1 MYDLV
6 SLGKNARRAARQ
18 LATLDTG
25 VKNAALLAIAKKLR
39 ENKSEVLE
47 ANRLDI
53 ANAEAAGVR
62 TVMIDRLTLTGER
75 IEGIAAATEDVV
87 ALPDPVGVVDEGL
100 TRPNGLRILK
110 TRVPIGVI
118 AMIYEARPNVTV
130 DAAVIC
136 LKSGNACILR
146 GGKEAYATNRVL
158 VSLMREAVQSAGLP
172 ADAVSFVED
181 TSHDTAERLMRLD
194 DYVDLL
200 IPRGSAKLI
209 QSVVRHASVPTIE
222 TGAGN
227 CHVYVDAA
235 ADLPMAVRIVE
246 NSKTQRPS
254 VCNALETVL
263 VHRDVAARF
272 LPMMKAALDARSTE
286 LRGCPETRA
295 ILKDIK
301 LATEAD
307 WETEYNDYI
316 LAVRVVGDIGEAIAH
331 IEKYSTRH
339 SDGIVT
345 DSVSASHKFVAEVD
359 SAAVYVNASTRFT
372 DGAEFGLGAE
382 IGISTQKLHARGP
395 MGLREL
401 TSIKYIVT
409 GDGQIRA

>member
-6 SLGKNARRAARQ
+6 SLGKSARKAARQ
-18 LATLDTG
+18 LATFDTA
-25 VKNAALLAIAKKLR
+25 VKNAGLLAIAQRLR
-39 ENKSEVLE
+39 ENKSAVLE

-75 IEGIAAATEDVV
+75 IEGIAAAIEEVV
-87 ALPDPVGVVDEGL
+87 ALPDPVGAVDEGY
-100 TRPNGLRILK
+100 TRPNGLRIIK

-146 GGKEAYATNRVL
+146 GGKEAYATNRML
-158 VSLMREAVQSAGLP
+158 VSLMREAVQSAGIP
-172 ADAVSFVED
+172 ADAISFVED

-194 DYVDLL
+194 GYVDLL

-235 ADLPMAVRIVE
+235 ADLEMAVRIVD

-263 VHRDVAARF
+263 VHRDVAAKF
-272 LPMMKAALDARSTE
+272 LPLMKTALDTHSTE

-295 ILKDIK
+295 VLKDIK
-301 LATEAD
+301 SATEAD
-307 WETEYNDYI
+307 WETEYDDYI
-316 LAVRVVGDIGEAIAH
+316 LAVKVVDDIDEAIAH
-331 IEKYSTRH
+331 IEKYSTGH

-372 DGAEFGLGAE
+372 DGGEFGLGAE

>member
-6 SLGKNARRAARQ
+6 TLGKNARKAARQ
-18 LATLDTG
+18 LITLDTAT
-25 VKNAALLAIAKKLR
+25 KNAGLLAIAAKLR
-39 ENKSEVLE
+39 ENKSAILE

-53 ANAEAAGVR
+53 ASAEACGVR

-87 ALPDPVGVVDEGL
+87 ALPDPVGAIDEGL
-100 TRPNGLRILK
+100 TRPNGLRIVK

-118 AMIYEARPNVTV
+118 AMIFEARPNVTV

-158 VSLMREAVQSAGLP
+158 VALMREAVQSVGIP
-172 ADAVSFVED
+172 ADAISFVED

-194 DYVDLL
+194 GYVDLL

-209 QSVVRHASVPTIE
+209 QSVVKHASVPTIE

-227 CHVYVDAA
+227 CHIYVDSA
-235 ADLPMAVRIVE
+235 ADLDMAVNIVD

-254 VCNALETVL
+254 VCNSLETVL
-263 VHRDVAARF
+263 VHRNIAAKF
-272 LPMMKAALDARSTE
+272 LPLMKTALDAHNTE

-301 LATEAD
+301 LATETD

-316 LAVRVVGDIGEAIAH
+316 LAVKVVGGVDEAMDHIA
-331 IEKYSTRH
+331 KYSTGH

-345 DSVSASHKFVAEVD
+345 DSVSVSHKFVAGVD

-372 DGAEFGLGAE
+372 DGGEFGLGAE

>member
-6 SLGKNARRAARQ
+6 SLGKNARKAARQ
-18 LATLDTG
+18 LATLDTA
-25 VKNAALLAIAKKLR
+25 VKNAGLMAIAQRLR
-39 ENKSEVLE
+39 ENKAAVLE

-75 IEGIAAATEDVV
+75 IEGIAAAIEEVV
-87 ALPDPVGVVDEGL
+87 ALPDPVGAVDEGY
-100 TRPNGLRILK
+100 TRPNGLRIIK

-158 VSLMREAVQSAGLP
+158 VSLMREAVQSAGIP
-172 ADAVSFVED
+172 ADAISFVED

-194 DYVDLL
+194 GYVDLL

-227 CHVYVDAA
+227 CHVYIDAA
-235 ADLPMAVRIVE
+235 ADLEMAVRIVD

-263 VHRDVAARF
+263 VHRDVAAKF
-272 LPMMKAALDARSTE
+272 LPLMKAALDTHSTE
-286 LRGCPETRA
+286 LRGCAETRA
-295 ILKDIK
+295 VLKDIK
-301 LATEAD
+301 PATEAD
-307 WETEYNDYI
+307 WETEYDDYI
-316 LAVRVVGDIGEAIAH
+316 LAVKVVGSIDEAIAH
-331 IEKYSTRH
+331 IEKYSTGH

-345 DSVSASHKFVAEVD
+345 DSVAASHKFVAEVD

-372 DGAEFGLGAE
+372 DGGEFGLGAE

>member
-6 SLGKNARRAARQ
+6 TLGKNARKAARQ
-18 LATLDTG
+18 LITLDTAT
-25 VKNAALLAIAKKLR
+25 KNAGLLAIAAKLR
-39 ENKSEVLE
+39 ENKSAILE
-47 ANRLDI
+47 ANLLDI
-53 ANAEAAGVR
+53 ASAEACGVR

-87 ALPDPVGVVDEGL
+87 ALPDPVGAIDEGL
-100 TRPNGLRILK
+100 TRPNGLRIVK

-118 AMIYEARPNVTV
+118 AMIFEARPNVTV

-158 VSLMREAVQSAGLP
+158 VALMREAVQSVGIP
-172 ADAVSFVED
+172 ADAISFVED

-194 DYVDLL
+194 GYVDLL

-209 QSVVRHASVPTIE
+209 QSVVKHASVPTIE

-227 CHVYVDAA
+227 CHIYVDSA
-235 ADLPMAVRIVE
+235 ADLDMAVNIVD

-254 VCNALETVL
+254 VCNSLETVL
-263 VHRDVAARF
+263 VHRNIAAKF
-272 LPMMKAALDARSTE
+272 LPMMKTALDAHNTE

-301 LATEAD
+301 PATETD

-316 LAVRVVGDIGEAIAH
+316 LAVKVVGGVDEAMDHIA
-331 IEKYSTRH
+331 KYSTGH

-345 DSVSASHKFVAEVD
+345 DSVSVSHKFVAGVD

-372 DGAEFGLGAE
+372 DGGEFGLGAE

>member
-6 SLGKNARRAARQ
+6 TLGKNARKAARQ
-18 LATLDTG
+18 LITLDTAT
-25 VKNAALLAIAKKLR
+25 KNAGLLAIAAKLR
-39 ENKSEVLE
+39 ENKSAILE

-53 ANAEAAGVR
+53 ASAEACGVR

-87 ALPDPVGVVDEGL
+87 ALPDPVGAIDEGL
-100 TRPNGLRILK
+100 TRPNGLRIVK

-118 AMIYEARPNVTV
+118 AMIFEARPNVTV

-158 VSLMREAVQSAGLP
+158 VALMREAVQSVGIP
-172 ADAVSFVED
+172 ADAISFVED

-194 DYVDLL
+194 GYVDLL

-209 QSVVRHASVPTIE
+209 QSVVKHASVPTIE

-227 CHVYVDAA
+227 CHIYVDSA
-235 ADLPMAVRIVE
+235 ADLDMAVNIVD

-254 VCNALETVL
+254 VCNSLETVL
-263 VHRDVAARF
+263 VHRNIAAKF
-272 LPMMKAALDARSTE
+272 LPMMKTALDAHNTE

-301 LATEAD
+301 PATETD

-316 LAVRVVGDIGEAIAH
+316 LAVKVVGGVDEAMDHIA
-331 IEKYSTRH
+331 KYSTGH

-345 DSVSASHKFVAEVD
+345 DSVSVSHKFVAGVD

-372 DGAEFGLGAE
+372 DGGEFGLGAE

>member
-6 SLGKNARRAARQ
+6 TLGKNARKAARQ
-18 LATLDTG
+18 LITLDTAT
-25 VKNAALLAIAKKLR
+25 KNAGLLAIAAKLR
-39 ENKSEVLE
+39 ENKSAILE

-53 ANAEAAGVR
+53 ASAEACGVR

-75 IEGIAAATEDVV
+75 IEGIAAATEDVI
-87 ALPDPVGVVDEGL
+87 ALPDPVGAIDEGL
-100 TRPNGLRILK
+100 TRPNGLRIVK

-118 AMIYEARPNVTV
+118 AMIFEARPNVTV

-158 VSLMREAVQSAGLP
+158 VALMREAVQSVGIP
-172 ADAVSFVED
+172 ADAISFVED

-194 DYVDLL
+194 GYVDLL

-209 QSVVRHASVPTIE
+209 QSVVKHASVPTIE

-227 CHVYVDAA
+227 CHIYVDSA
-235 ADLPMAVRIVE
+235 ADLDMAVNIVD

-254 VCNALETVL
+254 VCNSLETVL
-263 VHRDVAARF
+263 VHRNIAAKF
-272 LPMMKAALDARSTE
+272 LPMMKTALDAHNTE

-301 LATEAD
+301 LATETD

-316 LAVRVVGDIGEAIAH
+316 LAVKVVGGVDEAMDHIA
-331 IEKYSTRH
+331 KYSTGH

-345 DSVSASHKFVAEVD
+345 DSVSVSHKFVAGVD

-372 DGAEFGLGAE
+372 DGGEFGLGAE

>member
-6 SLGKNARRAARQ
+6 TLGKNARKAARQ
-18 LATLDTG
+18 LITLDTAT
-25 VKNAALLAIAKKLR
+25 KNAGLLAIAAKLR
-39 ENKSEVLE
+39 ENKSAILE

-53 ANAEAAGVR
+53 ASAEACGVR

-87 ALPDPVGVVDEGL
+87 ALPDPVGAIDEGL
-100 TRPNGLRILK
+100 TRPNGLRIVK

-118 AMIYEARPNVTV
+118 AMIFEARPNVTV

-158 VSLMREAVQSAGLP
+158 VALMREAVQSVGIP
-172 ADAVSFVED
+172 ADAISFVED

-194 DYVDLL
+194 GYVDLL

-209 QSVVRHASVPTIE
+209 QSVVKHASVPTIE

-227 CHVYVDAA
+227 CHIYVDSA
-235 ADLPMAVRIVE
+235 ADLDMAVNIVD

-254 VCNALETVL
+254 VCNSLETVL
-263 VHRDVAARF
+263 VHRNIAAKF
-272 LPMMKAALDARSTE
+272 LPMMKTALDAHNTE

-301 LATEAD
+301 LATETD

-316 LAVRVVGDIGEAIAH
+316 LAVKVVGGVDEAMDHIA
-331 IEKYSTRH
+331 KYSTGH

-345 DSVSASHKFVAEVD
+345 DSVSVSHKFVAGVD

-372 DGAEFGLGAE
+372 DGGEFGLGAE

>member
-6 SLGKNARRAARQ
+6 TLGKNARKAARQ
-18 LATLDTG
+18 LITLDTAT
-25 VKNAALLAIAKKLR
+25 KNAGLLAIATKLR
-39 ENKSEVLE
+39 ENKSAILE

-53 ANAEAAGVR
+53 ASAEACGVR

-75 IEGIAAATEDVV
+75 IEGIAAAAEDVV
-87 ALPDPVGVVDEGL
+87 ALPDPVGAIDEGL
-100 TRPNGLRILK
+100 TRPNGLRIVK

-118 AMIYEARPNVTV
+118 AMIFEARPNVTV

-158 VSLMREAVQSAGLP
+158 VALMREAVQSVGIP
-172 ADAVSFVED
+172 ADAISFVED

-194 DYVDLL
+194 GYVDLL

-209 QSVVRHASVPTIE
+209 QSVVKHASVPTIE

-227 CHVYVDAA
+227 CHIYVDSA
-235 ADLPMAVRIVE
+235 ADLEMAVNIVD

-254 VCNALETVL
+254 VCNSLETVL
-263 VHRDVAARF
+263 VHRSIAAKF
-272 LPMMKAALDARSTE
+272 LPMMKTALDAHNTE

-301 LATEAD
+301 PATESD

-316 LAVRVVGDIGEAIAH
+316 LAVKVVGGVDEAMDHIA
-331 IEKYSTRH
+331 KYSTGH

-345 DSVSASHKFVAEVD
+345 DSVSVSHKFVAGVD

-372 DGAEFGLGAE
+372 DGGEFGLGAE

-409 GDGQIRA
+409 GDGQVRA

>member
-6 SLGKNARRAARQ
+6 TLGKNARKAARQ
-18 LATLDTG
+18 LITLDTAT
-25 VKNAALLAIAKKLR
+25 KNAGLLAIATKLR
-39 ENKSEVLE
+39 ENKSAILE

-53 ANAEAAGVR
+53 ASAEACGVR

-75 IEGIAAATEDVV
+75 IEGIAAAAEDVV
-87 ALPDPVGVVDEGL
+87 ALPDPVGAIDEGL
-100 TRPNGLRILK
+100 TRPNGLRIVK

-118 AMIYEARPNVTV
+118 AMIFEARPNVTV

-158 VSLMREAVQSAGLP
+158 VALMREAVQSVGIP
-172 ADAVSFVED
+172 ADAISFVED

-194 DYVDLL
+194 GYVDLL

-209 QSVVRHASVPTIE
+209 QSVVKHASVPTIE

-227 CHVYVDAA
+227 CHIYVDSA
-235 ADLPMAVRIVE
+235 ADLEMAVNIVD

-254 VCNALETVL
+254 VCNSLETVL
-263 VHRDVAARF
+263 VHRSIAAKF
-272 LPMMKAALDARSTE
+272 LPMMKTALDAHNTE

-301 LATEAD
+301 PATESD

-316 LAVRVVGDIGEAIAH
+316 LAVKVVGGVDEAMDHIA
-331 IEKYSTRH
+331 KYSTGH

-345 DSVSASHKFVAEVD
+345 DSVSVSHKFVAGVD

-372 DGAEFGLGAE
+372 DGGEFGLGAE

>member
-6 SLGKNARRAARQ
+6 SLGKKAQAAAR
-18 LATLDTG
+18 TLRTLNTASR
-25 VKNAALLAIAKKLR
+25 NAALLAISQALR
-39 ENKSEVLE
+39 EQKAAILE
-47 ANRLDI
+47 ANRLDV
-53 ANAEAAGVR
+53 ANAQASGVR
-62 TVMIDRLTLTGER
+62 SVMIDRLTLTGDR
-75 IEGIAAATEDVV
+75 IESIASAAEEVA
-87 ALPDPVGVVDEGL
+87 ALPDPIGAIDSGI
-100 TRPNGLRILK
+100 TRPNGLQIIK

-136 LKSGNACILR
+136 LKSGTACILR

-158 VSLMREAVQSAGLP
+158 VSLMRNALVASGLP
-172 ADAVSFVED
+172 ADAIGFVED
-181 TSHDTAERLMRLD
+181 TSHDTAERLMRLNG
-194 DYVDLL
+194 YVDLL

-209 QSVVRHASVPTIE
+209 KTVVENASVPTIE

-227 CHVYVDAA
+227 CHIYVDKA
-235 ADLPMAVRIVE
+235 ADLSMAAKIID
-246 NSKTQRPS
+246 NAKTQRPS

-263 VHRDVAARF
+263 VHRDIAADF
-272 LPMMKAALDARSTE
+272 LPMMKQALDHHNTE
-286 LRGCPETRA
+286 LRGCPMSRV
-295 ILKDIK
+295 ILKNIK
-301 LATEAD
+301 TATEED

-316 LAVRVVGDIGEAIAH
+316 LAVKVVNDIDEALDHIA
-331 IEKYSTRH
+331 KYSTGH
-339 SDGIVT
+339 SDGIIT
-345 DSVSASHKFVAEVD
+345 DSVFASQRFIAEVD

-409 GDGQIRA
+409 GGGQVRT

>member
-6 SLGKNARRAARQ
+6 TLGKNARKAARQ
-18 LATLDTG
+18 LITLDTAT
-25 VKNAALLAIAKKLR
+25 KNAGLLAIATKLR
-39 ENKSEVLE
+39 ENKSAILE

-53 ANAEAAGVR
+53 ASAEACGVR

-75 IEGIAAATEDVV
+75 IEGIAAAAEDVV
-87 ALPDPVGVVDEGL
+87 ALPDPVGAIDEGL
-100 TRPNGLRILK
+100 TRPNGLRIVK

-118 AMIYEARPNVTV
+118 AMIFEARPNVTV

-158 VSLMREAVQSAGLP
+158 VALMREAVQSVGIP
-172 ADAVSFVED
+172 ADAISFVED

-194 DYVDLL
+194 GYVDLL

-209 QSVVRHASVPTIE
+209 QSVVKHASVPTIE

-227 CHVYVDAA
+227 CHIYVDSA
-235 ADLPMAVRIVE
+235 ADLEMAVNIVD

-254 VCNALETVL
+254 VCNSLETVL
-263 VHRDVAARF
+263 VHRNIAAKF
-272 LPMMKAALDARSTE
+272 LPMMKTALDAHNTE

-301 LATEAD
+301 PATESD

-316 LAVRVVGDIGEAIAH
+316 LAVKVVGGVDEAMDHIA
-331 IEKYSTRH
+331 KYSTGH

-345 DSVSASHKFVAEVD
+345 DSVSVSHKFVAGVD

-372 DGAEFGLGAE
+372 DGGEFGLGAE

>member
-6 SLGKNARRAARQ
+6 TLGKNARKAARQ
-18 LATLDTG
+18 LITLDTAT
-25 VKNAALLAIAKKLR
+25 KNAGLLAIATRLR
-39 ENKSEVLE
+39 ENKSAILE

-53 ANAEAAGVR
+53 ASAEACGVR

-75 IEGIAAATEDVV
+75 IEGIAAAAEDVV
-87 ALPDPVGVVDEGL
+87 ALPDPVGAIDEGL
-100 TRPNGLRILK
+100 TRPNGLRIVK

-118 AMIYEARPNVTV
+118 AMIFEARPNVTV

-158 VSLMREAVQSAGLP
+158 VALMREAVQSVGIP
-172 ADAVSFVED
+172 ADAISFVED

-194 DYVDLL
+194 GYVDLL

-209 QSVVRHASVPTIE
+209 QSVVKHASVPTIE

-227 CHVYVDAA
+227 CHIYVDSA
-235 ADLPMAVRIVE
+235 ADLEMAVNIVD

-254 VCNALETVL
+254 VCNSLETVL
-263 VHRDVAARF
+263 VHRNIAAKF
-272 LPMMKAALDARSTE
+272 LPMMKTALDAHSTE

-301 LATEAD
+301 PATESD

-316 LAVRVVGDIGEAIAH
+316 LAVKVVGGVDEAMDHIA
-331 IEKYSTRH
+331 KYSTGH

-345 DSVSASHKFVAEVD
+345 DSVSVSHKFVAGVD

-372 DGAEFGLGAE
+372 DGGEFGLGAE

>member
-6 SLGKNARRAARQ
+6 SLGKNAQKATKR
-18 LATLDTG
+18 LATLDTAA
-25 VKNAALLAIAKKLR
+25 KNTGLLAIAARLR
-39 ENKSEVLE
+39 ENKAAILE

-53 ANAEAAGVR
+53 ANAEASGIR

-75 IEGIAAATEDVV
+75 IEGIAAAAEDVA
-87 ALPDPVGVVDEGL
+87 ALPDPVGIVDEGL
-100 TRPNGLRILK
+100 TRPNGLRIVK

-158 VSLMREAVQSAGLP
+158 VGLMREAVQSAGIP
-172 ADAVSFVED
+172 ADTISFVED

-194 DYVDLL
+194 GYVDLL

-227 CHVYVDAA
+227 CHIYVDKA
-235 ADLPMAVRIVE
+235 ADLEMAVQIVD

-254 VCNALETVL
+254 VCNSLETVL
-263 VHRDVAARF
+263 VHRDIAAAF
-272 LPMMKAALDARSTE
+272 LPMMKTALDTHNTE
-286 LRGCPETRA
+286 LRGCAETRA
-295 ILKDIK
+295 ILKDAK
-301 LATEAD
+301 PATESD

-316 LAVRVVGDIGEAIAH
+316 LAVKVVGGIDEAIAH
-331 IEKYSTRH
+331 IARYSTGH

-345 DSVSASHKFVAEVD
+345 DSLSSSQKFMAEVD
-359 SAAVYVNASTRFT
+359 SAAVYVNASIRFT

>member
-18 LATLDTG
+18 LATLDTAT
-25 VKNAALLAIAKKLR
+25 KNAGLLAIAAKLR
-39 ENKSEVLE
+39 ENKPAILE

-53 ANAEAAGVR
+53 ANAEAGGIR

-75 IEGIAAATEDVV
+75 IDGIAAATEDVV
-87 ALPDPVGVVDEGL
+87 ALPDPIGAIDEGL

-158 VSLMREAVQSAGLP
+158 VSLMREAVQSVGIP
-172 ADAVSFVED
+172 ADAISFVED

-194 DYVDLL
+194 GYVDLL

-227 CHVYVDAA
+227 CHIYVDSA
-235 ADLPMAVRIVE
+235 ADLKMAVRIVD
-246 NSKTQRPS
+246 NSKTHRPS

-263 VHRDVAARF
+263 VHRDVAAKF
-272 LPMMKAALDARSTE
+272 LPMMQAALETHSTE
-286 LRGCPETRA
+286 LRGCPETRT
-295 ILKDIK
+295 ILKDVK
-301 LATEAD
+301 PANDAD

-316 LAVRVVGDIGEAIAH
+316 LAVKVVGSIDEAIAH
-331 IEKYSTRH
+331 IAKYSTGH

-345 DSVSASHKFVAEVD
+345 DSVSASHKFVSEVD

-372 DGAEFGLGAE
+372 DGGEFGLGAE

>member
-6 SLGKNARRAARQ
+6 SLGKNARKAARQ
-18 LATLDTG
+18 LATLDTAT
-25 VKNAALLAIAKKLR
+25 KNAGLLAIAKILR
-39 ENKSEVLE
+39 ENKPAILE

-53 ANAEAAGVR
+53 ANAEASGVK

-75 IEGIAAATEDVV
+75 IEGIAGAAEDVV
-87 ALPDPVGVVDEGL
+87 TLPDPIGAVEEGF
-100 TRPNGLRILK
+100 TRPNGLHILK

-158 VSLMREAVQSAGLP
+158 VALMREAMLSVGVSS
-172 ADAVSFVED
+172 DAISFVED

-194 DYVDLL
+194 GYVDLL

-209 QSVVRHASVPTIE
+209 QSVVKHASVPTIE

-227 CHVYVDAA
+227 CHIYVDSA
-235 ADLPMAVRIVE
+235 ADLEMAVKIVD

-263 VHRDVAARF
+263 VHRDVAAKF
-272 LPMMKAALDARSTE
+272 LPKMKTALDTHNTE

-301 LATEAD
+301 SAQESD
-307 WETEYNDYI
+307 WETEYDDYI
-316 LAVRVVGDIGEAIAH
+316 LAVKVVGSIDEAIAH
-331 IEKYSTRH
+331 IEKYSTGH
-339 SDGIVT
+339 TDGIIT
-345 DSVSASHKFVAEVD
+345 DSVSASHQFVAEVD

-372 DGAEFGLGAE
+372 DGGEFGFGAE

>member
-6 SLGKNARRAARQ
+6 TLGKNARKAARQ
-18 LATLDTG
+18 LITLDTAT
-25 VKNAALLAIAKKLR
+25 KNAGLLAIATKLR
-39 ENKSEVLE
+39 ENKSAILE

-53 ANAEAAGVR
+53 ASAEACGVR

-75 IEGIAAATEDVV
+75 IEGIAAAAEDVV
-87 ALPDPVGVVDEGL
+87 ALPDPVGAIDEGL
-100 TRPNGLRILK
+100 TRPNGLRIVK

-118 AMIYEARPNVTV
+118 AMIFEARPNVTV

-158 VSLMREAVQSAGLP
+158 VALMREAVQSVGIP
-172 ADAVSFVED
+172 ADAISFVED

-194 DYVDLL
+194 GYVDLL

-209 QSVVRHASVPTIE
+209 QSVVKHASVPTIE

-227 CHVYVDAA
+227 CHIYVDSA
-235 ADLPMAVRIVE
+235 ADLDMAVNIVD

-254 VCNALETVL
+254 VCNSLETVL
-263 VHRDVAARF
+263 VHRNIAAKF
-272 LPMMKAALDARSTE
+272 LPMMKTALDAHNTE

-301 LATEAD
+301 PATESD

-316 LAVRVVGDIGEAIAH
+316 LAVKVVGGVDEAMDHIA
-331 IEKYSTRH
+331 KYSTGH

-345 DSVSASHKFVAEVD
+345 DSVSVSHKFVAGVD

-372 DGAEFGLGAE
+372 DGGEFGLGAE

>member
-6 SLGKNARRAARQ
+6 SLGKNARKAARQ
-18 LATLDTG
+18 LATLDTAI
-25 VKNAALLAIAKKLR
+25 KNAGLMAIAARLR
-39 ENKSEVLE
+39 ENKPAILE

-53 ANAEAAGVR
+53 ANAEASGIR
-62 TVMIDRLTLTGER
+62 SVMIDRLTLTGER
-75 IEGIAAATEDVV
+75 IEGIAVATEDVV
-87 ALPDPVGVVDEGL
+87 ALPDPVGAIDEGL
-100 TRPNGLRILK
+100 TRPNGLRIVK

-158 VSLMREAVQSAGLP
+158 VSLMREAVQSVGIP
-172 ADAVSFVED
+172 ADAISFVED

-194 DYVDLL
+194 GFVDLL

-227 CHVYVDAA
+227 CHIYVDKA
-235 ADLPMAVRIVE
+235 ADLEMAVKIVD

-254 VCNALETVL
+254 VCNSLETVL
-263 VHRDVAARF
+263 VHRDIAASF
-272 LPMMKAALDARSTE
+272 LPMMKTALDTHNTE
-286 LRGCPETRA
+286 LRGCAETRA

-301 LATEAD
+301 SATESD

-316 LAVRVVGDIGEAIAH
+316 LAVKVVGGIDEAIAH
-331 IEKYSTRH
+331 IAKYSTGH

-372 DGAEFGLGAE
+372 DGGEFGLGAE

>member
-18 LATLDTG
+18 LATCDTA
-25 VKNAALLAIAKKLR
+25 VKNAGLLAIAQKLR
-39 ENKSEVLE
+39 ENKSVILE

-53 ANAEAAGVR
+53 ANAEAAGIR

-75 IEGIAAATEDVV
+75 IDGIAAATEDVV
-87 ALPDPVGVVDEGL
+87 ALPDPVGAIDEGL

-110 TRVPIGVI
+110 IRVPIGVI

-158 VSLMREAVQSAGLP
+158 VSLMREAVQSAGIP
-172 ADAVSFVED
+172 ADVISFVED

-194 DYVDLL
+194 GYVDLL

-209 QSVVRHASVPTIE
+209 QAVVKNASVPTIE

-235 ADLPMAVRIVE
+235 ADLEMAVAIIV

-254 VCNALETVL
+254 VCNALETAL
-263 VHRDVAARF
+263 VHRDAAAKF
-272 LPMMKAALDARSTE
+272 LPMMKAALDASSTE
-286 LRGCPETRA
+286 LRGCPAARA
-295 ILKDIK
+295 IIKDIRP
-301 LATEAD
+301 ATEAD

-316 LAVRVVGDIGEAIAH
+316 LAVKVVGDIDEAIAH
-331 IEKYSTRH
+331 IGKYSTGH
-339 SDGIVT
+339 SDCIVT
-345 DSVSASHKFVAEVD
+345 DSVVASHKFVAEVD

-372 DGAEFGLGAE
+372 DGGEFGLGAE

>member
-6 SLGKNARRAARQ
+6 SLGKNARKAARC
-18 LATLDTG
+18 LRTLDTA
-25 VKNAALLAIAKKLR
+25 KRNAGLIAIAQKLR
-39 ENKSEVLE
+39 QEKAAILE
-47 ANRLDI
+47 ANRLDV
-53 ANAEAAGVR
+53 ANAEASGIR
-62 TVMIDRLTLTGER
+62 TVMIDRLTLTSDS
-75 IEGIAAATEDVV
+75 IDSIATATEEVV
-87 ALPDPVGVVDEGL
+87 ALPDPIGGIDQGI
-100 TRPNGLRILK
+100 TRPNGMQIIK
-110 TRVPIGVI
+110 ARVPIGVI

-146 GGKEAYATNRVL
+146 GGKEAYATNRIL
-158 VSLMREAVQSAGLP
+158 ISLMRNAIESVGIP
-172 ADAVSFVED
+172 ADSIGFVED
-181 TSHDTAERLMRLD
+181 TSHDTAQRLMRLD
-194 DYVDLL
+194 GYVDLL

-209 QSVVRHASVPTIE
+209 KSVIGHASVPTIE

-227 CHVYVDAA
+227 CHLYVDSAA
-235 ADLPMAVRIVE
+235 NLEMAAKIVD

-254 VCNALETVL
+254 VCNSLETVL
-263 VHRDVAARF
+263 VHRDIAAEF
-272 LPMMKAALDARSTE
+272 LPMMRAALDAHNTE
-286 LRGCPETRA
+286 LRGCPKSRV

-301 LATEAD
+301 TATEED

-316 LAVRVVGDIGEAIAH
+316 LAVKVVNSIEEAIDH
-331 IEKYSTRH
+331 IAKYSTGH
-339 SDGIVT
+339 SDGIIT

-359 SAAVYVNASTRFT
+359 SAAVYVNVSTRFT
-372 DGAEFGLGAE
+372 DGGEFGLGAE

>member
-18 LATLDTG
+18 LATCDTA
-25 VKNAALLAIAKKLR
+25 VKNAGLLAIAQKLR
-39 ENKSEVLE
+39 ENKSVILE

-75 IEGIAAATEDVV
+75 IDGIAAATEDVV
-87 ALPDPVGVVDEGL
+87 ALPDPVGAIDEGL

-110 TRVPIGVI
+110 IRVPIGVI

-158 VSLMREAVQSAGLP
+158 VSLMREAVQSAGIP
-172 ADAVSFVED
+172 ADVISFVED

-194 DYVDLL
+194 GYVDLL

-209 QSVVRHASVPTIE
+209 QAVVKNASVPTIE

-235 ADLPMAVRIVE
+235 ADLEMAVAIIV

-254 VCNALETVL
+254 VCNALETAL
-263 VHRDVAARF
+263 VHRDAAAKF
-272 LPMMKAALDARSTE
+272 LPMMKAALDASGTE
-286 LRGCPETRA
+286 LRGCPAARA
-295 ILKDIK
+295 IIKDIRP
-301 LATEAD
+301 AAEAD

-316 LAVRVVGDIGEAIAH
+316 LAVKVVGDIDEAIAH
-331 IEKYSTRH
+331 IGKYSTGH
-339 SDGIVT
+339 SDCIVT
-345 DSVSASHKFVAEVD
+345 DSVWASHKFVAEVD

-372 DGAEFGLGAE
+372 DGGEFGLGAE

>member
-6 SLGKNARRAARQ
+6 SLGKNARKAARQ
-18 LATLDTG
+18 LATLDTAI
-25 VKNAALLAIAKKLR
+25 KNAGLMAIAARLR
-39 ENKSEVLE
+39 ENKPAILE

-53 ANAEAAGVR
+53 ANAEASGIR
-62 TVMIDRLTLTGER
+62 SVMIDRLTLTGER
-75 IEGIAAATEDVV
+75 IEGIAVATEDVV
-87 ALPDPVGVVDEGL
+87 ALPDPVGAIDEGL
-100 TRPNGLRILK
+100 TRPNGLRIVK

-158 VSLMREAVQSAGLP
+158 VSLMREAVQSVGIP
-172 ADAVSFVED
+172 ADAISFVED

-194 DYVDLL
+194 GFVDLL

-227 CHVYVDAA
+227 CHIYVDKA
-235 ADLPMAVRIVE
+235 ADLEMAVKIVD

-254 VCNALETVL
+254 VCNSLETVL
-263 VHRDVAARF
+263 VHRDIAASF
-272 LPMMKAALDARSTE
+272 LPMMKTALDTHNTE
-286 LRGCPETRA
+286 LRGCAETRA

-301 LATEAD
+301 SATESD

-316 LAVRVVGDIGEAIAH
+316 LAVKVVGGIDEAIAR
-331 IEKYSTRH
+331 IAKYSTGH

-372 DGAEFGLGAE
+372 DGGEFGLGAE

>member
-6 SLGKNARRAARQ
+6 TLGKNARKAARQ
-18 LATLDTG
+18 LITLDTAT
-25 VKNAALLAIAKKLR
+25 KNAGLLAIATKLR
-39 ENKSEVLE
+39 ENKSAILE

-53 ANAEAAGVR
+53 ASAEACGVR

-75 IEGIAAATEDVV
+75 IEGIAAAAEDVV
-87 ALPDPVGVVDEGL
+87 ALPDPVGAIDEGL
-100 TRPNGLRILK
+100 TRPNGLRIVK

-118 AMIYEARPNVTV
+118 AMIFEARPNVTV

-158 VSLMREAVQSAGLP
+158 VALMREAVQSVGIP
-172 ADAVSFVED
+172 ADAISFVED

-194 DYVDLL
+194 GYVDLL

-209 QSVVRHASVPTIE
+209 QSVVKHASVPTIE

-227 CHVYVDAA
+227 CHIYVDSA
-235 ADLPMAVRIVE
+235 ADLEMAVNIVD

-254 VCNALETVL
+254 VCNSLETVL
-263 VHRDVAARF
+263 VHRNIAAKF
-272 LPMMKAALDARSTE
+272 LPMMKTALDAHNTE

-301 LATEAD
+301 PAAESD

-316 LAVRVVGDIGEAIAH
+316 LAVKVVGGVDEAMDHIA
-331 IEKYSTRH
+331 KYSTGH

-345 DSVSASHKFVAEVD
+345 DSVSVSHKFVAGVD

-372 DGAEFGLGAE
+372 DGGEFGLGAE

>member
-6 SLGKNARRAARQ
+6 SLGKNARKAARQ
-18 LATLDTG
+18 LATLDTAI
-25 VKNAALLAIAKKLR
+25 KNAGLMAIAARLR
-39 ENKSEVLE
+39 ENKPAILE

-53 ANAEAAGVR
+53 ANAEASGIR
-62 TVMIDRLTLTGER
+62 SVMIDRLTLTGER
-75 IEGIAAATEDVV
+75 IEGIAVATEDVV
-87 ALPDPVGVVDEGL
+87 ALPDPVGAIDEGL
-100 TRPNGLRILK
+100 TRPNGLRIVK

-158 VSLMREAVQSAGLP
+158 VSLMREAVQSVGIP
-172 ADAVSFVED
+172 ADAISFVED

-194 DYVDLL
+194 GFVDLL

-227 CHVYVDAA
+227 CHIYVDKA
-235 ADLPMAVRIVE
+235 ADLEMAVKIVD

-254 VCNALETVL
+254 VCNSLETVL
-263 VHRDVAARF
+263 VHRDIAASF
-272 LPMMKAALDARSTE
+272 LPMMKTALDTHNTE
-286 LRGCPETRA
+286 LRGCAETRA
-295 ILKDIK
+295 VLKDIK
-301 LATEAD
+301 SATESD

-316 LAVRVVGDIGEAIAH
+316 LAVKVVGGIDEAIAH
-331 IEKYSTRH
+331 IAKYSTGH

-372 DGAEFGLGAE
+372 DGGEFGLGAE

>member
-6 SLGKNARRAARQ
+6 SLGKNAKQAAHQ
-18 LATLDTG
+18 LITLDTAA
-25 VKNAALLAIAKKLR
+25 KNAGLLALAAKLR
-39 ENKSEVLE
+39 ENKAAILE

-53 ANAEAAGVR
+53 ANAQAVGVR
-62 TVMIDRLTLTGER
+62 TVMIDRLTLSHER
-75 IEGIAAATEDVV
+75 IEGMAAAAEQVA
-87 ALPDPVGVVDEGL
+87 ALPDPVGAIDAGF
-100 TRPNGLRILK
+100 TCPNGLRIIK
-110 TRVPIGVI
+110 THVPIGVI

-158 VSLMREAVQSAGLP
+158 VTLMREAIQTAGIP
-172 ADAVSFVED
+172 ADAISFVED
-181 TSHDTAERLMRLD
+181 TSRDTAQRLMRLD
-194 DYVDLL
+194 GYVDLL
-200 IPRGSAKLI
+200 IPRGSAELI

-227 CHVYVDAA
+227 CHIYVDSA
-235 ADLPMAVRIVE
+235 ADLDMAVSIVN

-254 VCNALETVL
+254 VCNSLETVL
-263 VHRDVAARF
+263 VHHDVAAKF
-272 LPMMKAALDARSTE
+272 LPMMKTVLDSYNTE

-295 ILKDIK
+295 ILKNIK
-301 LATEAD
+301 PANESD

-316 LAVRVVGDIGEAIAH
+316 LAVKIVDGVDEAMAH
-331 IEKYSTRH
+331 IAQYGTGH

-345 DSVSASHKFVAEVD
+345 DSVLTSQRFVSGVD

-372 DGAEFGLGAE
+372 DGGEFGLGAE

-401 TSIKYIVT
+401 TAIKYIVT

>member
-6 SLGKNARRAARQ
+6 TLGKNARKAARQ
-18 LATLDTG
+18 LITLDTAT
-25 VKNAALLAIAKKLR
+25 KNAGLLAIATKLR
-39 ENKSEVLE
+39 ENKSAILE

-53 ANAEAAGVR
+53 ASAEACGVR

-75 IEGIAAATEDVV
+75 IEGIAAAAEDVV
-87 ALPDPVGVVDEGL
+87 ALPDPVGAIDEGL
-100 TRPNGLRILK
+100 TRPNGLRIVK

-118 AMIYEARPNVTV
+118 AMIFEARPNVTV

-158 VSLMREAVQSAGLP
+158 VTLMREAVQSVGIP
-172 ADAVSFVED
+172 ADAISFVED

-194 DYVDLL
+194 GYVDLL

-209 QSVVRHASVPTIE
+209 QSVVKHASVPTIE

-227 CHVYVDAA
+227 CHIYVDSA
-235 ADLPMAVRIVE
+235 ADLEMAVNIVD

-254 VCNALETVL
+254 VCNSLETVL
-263 VHRDVAARF
+263 VHRNIAAKF
-272 LPMMKAALDARSTE
+272 LPMMKTALDAHNTE

-301 LATEAD
+301 PATESD

-316 LAVRVVGDIGEAIAH
+316 LAVKVVGGVDEAMDHIA
-331 IEKYSTRH
+331 KYSTGH

-345 DSVSASHKFVAEVD
+345 DSVSVSHKFVAGVD

-372 DGAEFGLGAE
+372 DGGEFGLGAE

>member
-6 SLGKNARRAARQ
+6 SLGKKAQAAAR
-18 LATLDTG
+18 TLRTLNTASR
-25 VKNAALLAIAKKLR
+25 NAALLAISQALR
-39 ENKSEVLE
+39 EQKAAILE
-47 ANRLDI
+47 ANRLDV
-53 ANAEAAGVR
+53 ANAQASGVR
-62 TVMIDRLTLTGER
+62 SVMIDRLTLTGDR
-75 IEGIAAATEDVV
+75 IESIASAAEEVA
-87 ALPDPVGVVDEGL
+87 ALPDPIGAIDSGI
-100 TRPNGLRILK
+100 TRPNGLQIIK

-158 VSLMREAVQSAGLP
+158 VSLMRNALVASGLP
-172 ADAVSFVED
+172 ADAIGFVED
-181 TSHDTAERLMRLD
+181 TSHDTAERLMRLNG
-194 DYVDLL
+194 YVDLL

-209 QSVVRHASVPTIE
+209 KTVVENASVPTIE

-227 CHVYVDAA
+227 CHIYVDKA
-235 ADLPMAVRIVE
+235 ADLSMAAKIID
-246 NSKTQRPS
+246 NAKTQRPS

-263 VHRDVAARF
+263 VHRDIAADF
-272 LPMMKAALDARSTE
+272 LPMMKQALDHHNTE
-286 LRGCPETRA
+286 LRGCPMSRV
-295 ILKDIK
+295 ILKNIK
-301 LATEAD
+301 TATEED

-316 LAVRVVGDIGEAIAH
+316 LAVKVVNDIDEALDHIA
-331 IEKYSTRH
+331 KYSTGH
-339 SDGIVT
+339 SDGIIT
-345 DSVSASHKFVAEVD
+345 DSVFASQRFIAEVD

-409 GDGQIRA
+409 GGGQVRT